1 MCRVS
6 ASSRIGSRMSER
18 RVKKVSKLKG
28 PEHHLDLYTPMAV
41 ER

>member
-1 MCRVS
+1 
-6 ASSRIGSRMSER
+6 MSEH
-18 RVKKVSKLKG
+18 RVKEVSKLKG